1 MEPRV
6 DIPERIIRNI
16 AKSIE
21 CSTNLSNQVNRLNA
35 ILFFTSIFS
44 AAATTV
50 ITTLAATQGP
60 IVGAG
65 TEGWKLSCT
74 IAALFGFVATFAEG
88 FKAHT
93 HERVTRSRICI
104 ERLKLLDMSVRYS
117 QRPVEEIDREL
128 DEIARAYPEAL
139 HI

>member
-35 ILFFTSIFS
+35 VLFFTSIFS

-60 IVGAG
+60 VIGAG
-65 TEGWKLSCT
+65 VAGWKLSCT
-74 IAALFGFVATFAEG
+74 IAAALGFVATFAEG

-93 HERVTRSRICI
+93 TEKVTRSRMCI

-117 QRPVEEIDREL
+117 QRPVEEIDREF
-128 DEIARAYPEAL
+128 DEIARIYPEAL
-139 HI
+139 Q